1 MAVSSRSRMSRGV
14 SQFSLTALSALMLPL
29 TVPVFAQDLAT
40 DAEMKEISEKYC
52 TECHN
57 LDDYFGGLDLEA
69 FDFSNL
75 SSEAQ
80 TGEKVI
86 RKLSAGVM
94 PPPGKPRPDAA
105 THAKFI
111 NTLANKLDKA
121 WEESPVLVPPGAH
134 RMNRQ
139 EYANA
144 VRDLLG
150 LEVDPAGL
158 LPVDDTSYGFDNIAG
173 SLGSSPALIEAYVS
187 AAASI
192 SRLALGHELEATS
205 KEFHA
210 PPDYSQNRH
219 EEGLPFGTRGG
230 LAVEYY
236 FPADGEYAFNWTP
249 VRSNAGGLFGA
260 AEGEQLEL
268 SIDGEQVKVWDVAK
282 ENPRNMTD
290 ERFVFRTNVTAGNH
304 KVGLSFIARSHMP
317 SNDFNQHF
325 ERTTLTQDVVGFTFA
340 PHVNAMSI
348 SGPFNAT
355 RPEHTAS
362 RDKVFSC
369 YPKNSDEEVS
379 CARTVLSSLATQAYR
394 RPLKDSDVE
403 LLMSFYESGKNEAG
417 FESGIQRGVQYVLS
431 DPEFIYRM
439 EGEPAGN
446 TDKYFQITD
455 LELASRL
462 SFFLWSSPPDK
473 ELLEVAESGKLRDKG
488 VMEHQVE
495 RMLADSRSDAL
506 VSNFA
511 GQWLQLRNLQS
522 ASPVADLFPDFDD
535 NLRQAFRTET
545 EMLFASVMRE
555 DRDVTELLDANYTFV
570 NERLAR
576 HYGIPGVNG
585 SQFRRVE
592 LTPEL
597 DMRRG
602 LLGKGSVLT
611 VSSVADRTSPVLRGK
626 WVLLNILGVVPPD
639 PPPNVPALD
648 ASAVPGAGP
657 QTMRERMEQHRNN
670 PACSSCHQMMDPI
683 GFALDKFD
691 RIGRYRTAD
700 MGRTLDATGKLVDGQ
715 AFDGPSELRKALM
728 HYSPQF
734 VQTMTERLL
743 TYALGRGVEYYD
755 MPVVRS
761 IVKDAQANDN
771 HFSALVM
778 GVINSKP
785 FQMNQRAEPALSTA
799 GLQ

>member
-1 MAVSSRSRMSRGV
+1 MYTCSSRL
-14 SQFSLTALSALMLPL
+14 SLLGFALVATSTASA
-29 TVPVFAQDLAT
+29 QLAS
-40 DAEMKEISEKYC
+40 DGELKELVDTYC
-52 TECHN
+52 MECHN
-57 LDDYFGGLDLEA
+57 VDDYSGGLELES
-69 FDFSNL
+69 FDFANI
-75 SSEAQ
+75 EGQ
-80 TGEKVI
+80 TQAGEKIV

-94 PPPGKPRPDAA
+94 PPPGKPRPDDA
-105 THAKFI
+105 THAKMI
-111 NTLANKLDKA
+111 NTLTSKLDAA
-121 WEESPVLVPPGAH
+121 WEQAPVLVPPGAH

-144 VRDLLG
+144 IRDLLS
-150 LEVDPAGL
+150 LEVDPAGM

-205 KEFHA
+205 KEFHV

-219 EEGLPFGTRGG
+219 QQGLPFGTRGG
-230 LAVEYY
+230 LLVEYY
-236 FPADGEYAFNWTP
+236 FPADGEYTFNWTP
-249 VRSNAGGLFGA
+249 VRSNAGGLFGS

-268 SIDGEQVKVWDVAK
+268 AIDGEQVKVWDVAN

-290 ERFVFRTNVTAGNH
+290 ERFAFRMPVTAGLH
-304 KVGLSFIARSHMP
+304 KVGLSFIARTHMP
-317 SNDFNQHF
+317 SNDFNKKF

-340 PHVNAMSI
+340 PHLNALSI
-348 SGPFNAT
+348 SGPFDAE
-355 RPEHTAS
+355 RPERTIS

-369 YPKNSDEEVS
+369 YPDNADQEAA
-379 CARTVLSSLATQAYR
+379 CARDILGQLATQAYR
-394 RPLKDSDVE
+394 RPLNDDDMRV
-403 LLMSFYESGKNEAG
+403 LLSFYEAG
-417 FESGIQRGVQYVLS
+417 RAAGDFETGVQRGLQYILS

-439 EGEPAGN
+439 EAEPSN
-446 TDKYFQITD
+446 NSDKYFLVSD

-462 SFFLWSSPPDK
+462 SFFLWSSAPDA
-473 ELLEVAESGKLRDKG
+473 ELLEIAAAGKLREG
-488 VMEHQVE
+488 NVMQQQVE
-495 RMLADSRSDAL
+495 RMLADPRADAL

-535 NLRQAFRTET
+535 NLRQAFRIET
-545 EMLFASVMRE
+545 EMLFASIMRE
-555 DRDVTELLDANYTFV
+555 DRDVTELLDANYTFI

-576 HYGIPGVNG
+576 HYGIPDVYG

-602 LLGKGSVLT
+602 LLGKGSILT
-611 VSSVADRTSPVLRGK
+611 VSAVADRTSPVLRGK

-639 PPPNVPALD
+639 PPPNVPALEVSD
-648 ASAVPGAGP
+648 NPAAGP
-657 QTMRERMEQHRNN
+657 QTMRERMEQHRTN
-670 PACSSCHQMMDPI
+670 PACISCHQMMDPI
-683 GFALDKFD
+683 GFALDQFD
-691 RIGRYRTAD
+691 RIGRFRTTEA
-700 MGRTLDATGKLVDGQ
+700 GRVLDATGALVDGQ
-715 AFDGPSELRKALM
+715 AFNGPSELRQALL

-761 IVKDAQANDN
+761 IVREAAASDN
-771 HFSALVM
+771 RFSALVM
-778 GVINSKP
+778 GVVNSKP
-785 FQMNQRAEPALSTA
+785 FQMNQRADPQLSTA
-799 GLQ
+799 AR